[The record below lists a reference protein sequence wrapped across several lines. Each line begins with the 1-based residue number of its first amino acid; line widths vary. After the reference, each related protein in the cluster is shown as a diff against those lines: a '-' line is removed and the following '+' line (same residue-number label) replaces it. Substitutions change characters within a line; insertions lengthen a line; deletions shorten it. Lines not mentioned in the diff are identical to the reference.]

1 MAATNTDSDLSI
13 AAPSYNADSDLS
25 IAANDNSIIKPQ
37 NNRLS
42 SNNFSKGSDILR
54 DMIYGFGKSS
64 ANIAKLIYK
73 NAPDMPDIRSKNSNS
88 LAVGLGQ
95 YAPFAI
101 GGGASLLGST
111 VGAGTFG
118 ATQYEPGQKGFIDT
132 KLGIPTNRT
141 TNSIEDA
148 VINAITHGLLPFGKN
163 KPVNV
168 PVEQNS
174 MNINFKPNEAAP
186 FKQQASFPSIESE
199 FSKVPIKLPEFL
211 KEQPPTPLSENIS
224 KELHENITGGKDFEQ
239 AGKELSQD
247 IKNSYENEVYKHQ
260 ERYKNIFEFPTENE
274 SIATGEPL
282 KVKEIPMYGKDYLEN
297 YRDYEFP
304 DKDVQKLHD
313 KYLDNPNI
321 ENAHKLQ
328 SELGSE
334 IGYMKKQNS
343 NGTLDQSGKNKLK
356 DYVIAQ
362 KSLKNSMN
370 STLNDINP
378 EIAKEYKNVTES
390 WKNNVIPFH
399 SDKDLKSIA
408 EGKTKNPT
416 TAQIISIFK
425 NPEENISSVISK
437 LPEEAKDKIVHIGMG
452 KDIYQNA
459 PKDLLAA
466 EKSLRTKG
474 LSSYVAPQHEQMFRN
489 LRNNVEVEKNSQAQ
503 FERNQKMSESLQKA
517 QQEAQQKSLAYNK
530 QSQKTQES
538 ARSESNKMAEE
549 KIRELEKQHND
560 KIKELKQKETDLIK
574 EKQET
579 RKKRIA
585 AIKYAIGG
593 SAAYGALHAMGLS
606 PEQLIAFYLGKNL
619 NKNSKK

>member
-174 MNINFKPNEAAP
+174 MNINFKPNEADP

-239 AGKELSQD
+239 AGKELS
-247 IKNSYENEVYKHQ
+247 
-260 ERYKNIFEFPTENE
+260 
-274 SIATGEPL
+274 
-282 KVKEIPMYGKDYLEN
+282 
-297 YRDYEFP
+297 
-304 DKDVQKLHD
+304 
-313 KYLDNPNI
+313 
-321 ENAHKLQ
+321 
-328 SELGSE
+328 
-334 IGYMKKQNS
+334 
-343 NGTLDQSGKNKLK
+343 
-356 DYVIAQ
+356 
-362 KSLKNSMN
+362 
-370 STLNDINP
+370 
-378 EIAKEYKNVTES
+378 
-390 WKNNVIPFH
+390 
-399 SDKDLKSIA
+399 
-408 EGKTKNPT
+408 
-416 TAQIISIFK
+416 
-425 NPEENISSVISK
+425 
-437 LPEEAKDKIVHIGMG
+437 
-452 KDIYQNA
+452 
-459 PKDLLAA
+459 
-466 EKSLRTKG
+466 
-474 LSSYVAPQHEQMFRN
+474 
-489 LRNNVEVEKNSQAQ
+489 
-503 FERNQKMSESLQKA
+503 
-517 QQEAQQKSLAYNK
+517 
-530 QSQKTQES
+530 
-538 ARSESNKMAEE
+538 
-549 KIRELEKQHND
+549 
-560 KIKELKQKETDLIK
+560 
-574 EKQET
+574 
-579 RKKRIA
+579 
-585 AIKYAIGG
+585 
-593 SAAYGALHAMGLS
+593 
-606 PEQLIAFYLGKNL
+606 
-619 NKNSKK
+619 